1 MIKKQSKEVEKQ
13 GEDFDPSRR
22 FEVRFVK
29 NLIEEFL
36 EILDSQVFSL
46 KQSDCE
52 DKQLGGSEQVNNGC
66 VLYCK
71 RFMEFL
77 IDLLS
82 QLPTRRFLRPVVA
95 DVEVIPKCHL
105 SALFNQPKGR
115 LFAQLVDLLQFYK
128 GFAINDHTGT
138 QLSDDDVLLAHYS
151 RIQAFQLLAFKKLPM
166 LRELALANVGSIH
179 KHADLTKKLSVL
191 SPKELQDLIP
201 GLGGLIFFM
210 KSWSPFFEKRQSQ
223 KEAINALPLYPNEQ
237 IMWDE
242 SLVPSINY
250 SGEGCLALPKLNL

>member
-1 MIKKQSKEVEKQ
+1 MIKKQSKEAEKQ
-13 GEDFDPSRR
+13 GEAFDPSRR

-36 EILDSQVFSL
+36 E
-46 KQSDCE
+46 
-52 DKQLGGSEQVNNGC
+52 QLGGSEQVDNGC
-66 VLYCK
+66 VLYCE

-77 IDLLS
+77 IDLLR

-105 SALFNQPKGR
+105 SALFNHPKGR

-138 QLSDDDVLLAHYS
+138 QLSDDNVLLAHYS
-151 RIQAFQLLAFKKLPM
+151 RIQAFQLLAFKKLSM

-191 SPKELQDLIP
+191 SPKELQDLICDKLVSNEDP
-201 GLGGLIFFM
+201 WAWRVDFLHEVM
-210 KSWSPFFEKRQSQ
+210 VSFFEKRQSQ
-223 KEAINALPLYPNEQ
+223 KEAINALPLYPNE
-237 IMWDE
+237 
-242 SLVPSINY
+242 
-250 SGEGCLALPKLNL
+250 